1 MKPKN
6 TSDSRSRQ
14 TRDAILCAGIKEF
27 SEYGIAGAR
36 TEAIAAASGVN
47 KALLHYYFK
56 SKDGLYRAVLQN
68 VFGGVLEQS
77 LAILES
83 KTSPGERLL
92 RWNLQH
98 FDRMVAHREYQ
109 NLMQQE
115 MIRVRQG
122 ESASLPLLVSTYFR
136 PVTQKIVKV
145 IKEGV
150 RSGELCDMEPL
161 QIAYS
166 LFGVNASY
174 FMSAPIMRLAASF
187 EPFSPASLARRRK
200 ASLTFLA
207 LALFVDRAHGNTIA
221 QRILAETPMP
231 KPAAKF
237 SSKGG
242 RRP

>member
-1 MKPKN
+1 MRQKN
-6 TSDSRSRQ
+6 TIRTRSRQ
-14 TRDAILCAGIKEF
+14 TRNTILRAGIKEF
-27 SEYGIAGAR
+27 SEHGAAGAR

-56 SKDGLYRAVLQN
+56 SKDGLYKAVLQT

-77 LAILES
+77 LAVLES
-83 KTSPGERLL
+83 KASSGERLL

-109 NLMQQE
+109 SLMQQE

-122 ESASLPLLVSTYFR
+122 DSGSLPLLVRTFFR
-136 PVTQKIVKV
+136 PAIQKMLAV
-145 IKEGV
+145 IEEGV
-150 RSGELCDMEPL
+150 DSGELCDMEPL

-187 EPFSPASLARRRK
+187 EPFSPASLDRRRK
-200 ASLTFLA
+200 ASLTFLGH
-207 LALFVDRAHGNTIA
+207 ALFVNRTHGNAVA

-231 KPAAKF
+231 RPAAK
-237 SSKGG
+237 SSF
-242 RRP
+242 RRVLP